1 MGLVAQTG
9 FGLYWAWVALAFY
22 SDSPVLGQASSSA
35 MVDGIWL
42 YSTLFHFVSLVV
54 CSVAA
59 RQIGPLFDSPR
70 TIWLAAG
77 GLSLGMLGFVAL
89 STLVVSADAAA
100 MTVGATAGTD
110 AATVTSLWIPILL
123 NAILVGVSSCILFLI
138 WGKAYT
144 HLGTAQGI
152 GASLLAFMTG
162 LVLYFVFCDFP
173 AEILGAVACVALP
186 LLSAACLHFLTRN
199 GLAAQKASA
208 CHEFFESPSES
219 DSRIEDV
226 AVLVAAVFAF
236 AFGGEL
242 LRAFSLS
249 LAQDAINTMGAYY
262 LFGGV
267 FGISVL
273 IAYWMQPT
281 GEALPRII
289 SMRAVRIILVVM
301 AGAFASIPLF
311 SNVSV
316 LLGYG
321 IFGAGFWCFR
331 VVSWIYCLL
340 FCRRFG
346 TRASRAFGILD
357 AAFAA
362 SVILSDPIIQALLPQ
377 IGSDGAGLTIASL
390 AIALILMFTS
400 VFVLYN
406 RQSTTVFNVQETER
420 LHSHVEAS
428 CSQPGAFAGNA
439 ADTYDAGTND
449 IITNGASAV
458 PIVAGQPTTAILDA
472 ILDTKISAVAQ
483 RFGLTEREAQVARLM
498 AQGRTLPYIQE
509 ALCISAGTAQTHSR
523 HIYKKMSIH
532 SRGELI
538 DIITSSIAE

>member
-22 SDSPVLGQASSSA
+22 SDSPVLGQTSSSA

-42 YSTLFHFVSLVV
+42 YSTLFHFAALVA
-54 CSVAA
+54 CSAAA
-59 RQIGPLFDSPR
+59 RRIGSLLDSSR
-70 TIWLAAG
+70 IIWLAAG
-77 GLSLGMLGFVAL
+77 GLSLGMFGFVAL
-89 STLVVSADAAA
+89 SMLTGGADATA
-100 MTVGATAGTD
+100 MTGSAIAGAGAV
-110 AATVTSLWIPILL
+110 TVTSLWIPILL

-144 HLGTAQGI
+144 RLGTAQGI

-173 AEILGAVACVALP
+173 TKILGAVACVTLP

-199 GLAAQKASA
+199 GIAAQKVSA
-208 CHEFFESPSES
+208 CHEFFESSAES
-219 DSRIEDV
+219 DSRIKDV
-226 AVLVAAVFAF
+226 TVLVAAVFAF
-236 AFGGEL
+236 SFGGEL

-289 SMRAVRIILVVM
+289 SMRVVRIILVVM
-301 AGAFASIPLF
+301 AGAFTSIPLF

-340 FCRRFG
+340 FCRRFA

-420 LHSHVEAS
+420 LPSHVEAS
-428 CSQPGAFAGNA
+428 CSQPGVFAGNV
-439 ADTYDAGTND
+439 ADTYDASAND

-458 PIVAGQPTTAILDA
+458 PVIAGQPTAAILDA

-523 HIYKKMSIH
+523 HIYRKMDIH

-538 DIITSSIAE
+538 DIVTSSVAE